1 MADVTLKSIRPPEG
15 GSAAIQF
22 QDEESNLGA
31 PDATIVNFTGPGVV
45 ASRAGGVVT
54 VTIAGGSG
62 DVTAHEAAVD
72 PHPQYQTG
80 AEVASAISTA
90 LADYPDNATVSGAIS
105 SASSA
110 DRSRSN
116 HTGTQAQ
123 STVDGLEAALA
134 ARPETSEVE
143 TISNAAAAT
152 AMEDH
157 VEAVDPHSQYLT
169 EERADDWLASKTLQ
183 ALIQFEDESD
193 PLGTPGTVDEVAF
206 VGDGVDVSR
215 VGNRLTVA
223 ITGGSANNMSGIY
236 VASEILGGHRIV
248 RSTGAGEVGY
258 ASSDGVGHGD
268 DTVGLTTAAVG
279 FGESVQ
285 VTHFGYVQF
294 GGWSWTQGQPIFLGT
309 NGLMTQTPP
318 ESGFV
323 QVVGHAA
330 DTDTVFVSIESPV
343 YY

>member
-1 MADVTLKSIRPPEG
+1 MVDVTLKSIRPPG
-15 GSAAIQF
+15 GGGAAIQF

-31 PDATIVNFTGPGVV
+31 PDATVVNFTGPGVV

-62 DVTAHEAAVD
+62 DVTAHEEAVD

-90 LADYPDNATVSGAIS
+90 LADRPTDSEVADAIS

-110 DRSRSN
+110 DRNRAN
-116 HTGTQAQ
+116 HTGTQAIA
-123 STVDGLEAALA
+123 TVEGLEAALA
-134 ARPETSEVE
+134 GAGSGAVE
-143 TISNAAAAT
+143 AH
-152 AMEDH
+152 E
-157 VEAVDPHSQYLT
+157 EAVDPHSQYLT
-169 EERADDWLASKTLQ
+169 EDRADDWLASKTLQ

-258 ASSDGVGHGD
+258 ASSDGAGHGD